1 MSPTRD
7 EEEVSDTPALSIIAC
22 FETTHHWESF
32 EVPLGSQPE
41 STHGAGKGKL
51 RSQQMP
57 SYSPS
62 VVLRILDWCGGKVK
76 GDVKKVLPTLKTPCR
91 TCFVGR

>member
-7 EEEVSDTPALSIIAC
+7 EEEVSYTPALSIIAC
-22 FETTHHWESF
+22 FETIHHWESF

-57 SYSPS
+57 
-62 VVLRILDWCGGKVK
+62 
-76 GDVKKVLPTLKTPCR
+76 
-91 TCFVGR
+91 